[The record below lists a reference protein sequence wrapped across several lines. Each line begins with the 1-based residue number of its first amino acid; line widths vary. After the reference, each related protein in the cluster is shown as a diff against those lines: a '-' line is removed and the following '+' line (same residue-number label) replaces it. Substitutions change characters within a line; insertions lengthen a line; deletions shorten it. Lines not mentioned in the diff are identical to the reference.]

1 MLNSTCLQHGLF
13 NEAPLPSME
22 GGPTPVE
29 DCIVSL
35 LSDKPGAK
43 HEDLHEEFFH
53 HHHMEGKAEV
63 LMNTKMVPES

>member
-1 MLNSTCLQHGLF
+1 
-13 NEAPLPSME
+13 ME